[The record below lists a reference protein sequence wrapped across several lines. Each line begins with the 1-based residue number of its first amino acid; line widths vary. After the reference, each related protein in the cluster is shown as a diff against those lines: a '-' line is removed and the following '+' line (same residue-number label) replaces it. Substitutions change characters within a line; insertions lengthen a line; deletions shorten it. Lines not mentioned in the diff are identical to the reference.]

1 MGLPAISWH
10 CHLGP
15 CLALCAFI
23 SIPAVQGL
31 LPVGSVFAGHLFPLV
46 TAISGFSLV
55 LSGAESAAIS
65 LNIRHLNFQPIV
77 TIDLARG
84 ILSLPIALIWAWI
97 SPSVWAVIGA
107 GLAGAIFR
115 LMLSHIVVPGPRMA
129 LKWRRD
135 HFEEIRR
142 FGMWIVVS
150 SGATFVS
157 QQSDVILLGL
167 LMPSSALGIYSIAK
181 LLVGAA
187 EGILVRLNNSL
198 ALPVL
203 GEVIRKDRGKLRD
216 RYYRFRLPIEF
227 AAALLSGFLF
237 AAGIFIVHF
246 LYDPRYSQAGQ
257 MLQILA
263 LGLAIYPLLDDKKRL
278 HRDRGSS
285 CRRRHRDT
293 PGGVTSII
301 GDDRVSCIRRVRRDR
316 RRSHSSNH
324 SSRGDRRAGPSA
336 QVDRNLARTQGYP
349 CVWCRSIDRAGN
361 VVYRHSS
368 EHRKCPPTLAFLGSL
383 AEADENCNL
392 CPILARGNNSERYR
406 HLRILFGAGSFANS
420 DMRSTY

>member
-1 MGLPAISWH
+1 
-10 CHLGP
+10 
-15 CLALCAFI
+15 
-23 SIPAVQGL
+23 
-31 LPVGSVFAGHLFPLV
+31 
-46 TAISGFSLV
+46 
-55 LSGAESAAIS
+55 
-65 LNIRHLNFQPIV
+65 
-77 TIDLARG
+77 
-84 ILSLPIALIWAWI
+84 
-97 SPSVWAVIGA
+97 
-107 GLAGAIFR
+107 
-115 LMLSHIVVPGPRMA
+115 MA

-237 AAGIFIVHF
+237 TAGIFIVHF

-263 LGLAIYPLLDDKKRL
+263 LGLVIYPLLIIRSAFTATGDPHVVAGIEIL
-278 HRDRGSS
+278 QAASLLSS
-285 CRRRHRDT
+285 
-293 PGGVTSII
+293 VTI
-301 GDDRVSCIRRVRRDR
+301 GF
-316 RRSHSSNH
+316 
-324 SSRGDRRAGPSA
+324 
-336 QVDRNLARTQGYP
+336 
-349 CVWCRSIDRAGN
+349 
-361 VVYRHSS
+361 
-368 EHRKCPPTLAFLGSL
+368 LAFGALGAIAGVAIHRIIPAAAIVVL
-383 AEADENCNL
+383 AHQRRWIGIWRE
-392 CPILARGNNSERYR
+392 
-406 HLRILFGAGSFANS
+406 LRVIPVFGAGVLIGRGMLSIATVLNIENVHQLWRF
-420 DMRSTY
+420 